1 MSRVTSS
8 IRRFFRRQ
16 PQPRVLS
23 VTSRPDRLHTILVPE
38 TLAART
44 VAHLRL
50 GGAQNCEEFAFWSG
64 HVVAEGTAIVTRA
77 FHPRT
82 VQGRGHVL
90 IDDDAQLLEMTDIV
104 HEHDELVICQ
114 LHTHPGGAFHSAADD
129 AGAYTDEP
137 GFLSL
142 VLPSFAQ
149 DGLYSAEAFRRTESR
164 WIHEGRPMATGLLR
178 LFGDVLC
185 YDRGAWRA
193 A

>member
-1 MSRVTSS
+1 MSGMTSG

-23 VTSRPDRLHTILVPE
+23 VTARPDRLRIILVPE
-38 TLAART
+38 TLAAHT
-44 VAHLRL
+44 LAHLRA
-50 GGAQNCEEFAFWSG
+50 GGAQGCEEFAFWSG
-64 HVVAEGTAIVTRA
+64 HVVDNGTAIVTRA

-82 VQGRGHVL
+82 LQGRGHVS
-90 IDDDAQLLEMTDIV
+90 IDDDAQLLAMTDIV

-114 LHTHPGGAFHSAADD
+114 LHTHPADAFHSSADD
-129 AGAYTDEP
+129 AGAYTDEA

-142 VLPSFAQ
+142 VLPSFATH
-149 DGLYSAEAFRRTESR
+149 DLASAETFLKTQSG
-164 WIHEGRPMATGLLR
+164 WLHEGRAVETGLLR

-185 YDRGAWRA
+185 YDGGVWRA